1 MSAAFGQIEYLHNHP
16 ERRRLCAKAEDG
28 IWSMAADDSAIRVG
42 LLLIDRDSVPMTGKF
57 LIRHDAFMPTQ
68 SRGHGT
74 RPTPQS
80 GGRPVPTLR
89 VGTRGELQF
98 KV

>member
-1 MSAAFGQIEYLHNHP
+1 M
-16 ERRRLCAKAEDG
+16 AE
-28 IWSMAADDSAIRVG
+28 DDSAIRVG
-42 LLLIDRDSVPMTGKF
+42 PLRIDLESLPVPEKF
-57 LIRHDAFMPTQ
+57 HIRHGAFMPTQ

-80 GGRPVPTLR
+80 GGRLVL
-89 VGTRGELQF
+89 TRKSLKFKEF